1 MPMDVDAAV
10 KALNR
15 MTVTQLRVRYAE
27 VFGEAARS
35 FNKQHLVK
43 RIAWR
48 LQAMHEGD
56 LSERARRR
64 ARELANDADLRIRP
78 PATPVDAGDNGG
90 AATSA
95 CGFTRAKITS
105 HSRITSVPSLVS
117 SGGSPASGSS
127 RFTSSRPFTTFTCHV
142 LTFMLPS
149 SVPDGPSPRASR
161 RVRIIGPTGS
171 APRFV

>member
-78 PATPVDAGDNGG
+78 PAMSAEAGADGG
-90 AATSA
+90 TATSA
-95 CGFTRAKITS
+95 FRVEADDRLPMAGT
-105 HSRITSVPSLVS
+105 
-117 SGGSPASGSS
+117 
-127 RFTSSRPFTTFTCHV
+127 V
-142 LTFMLPS
+142 LTRTYKGQTLQVRVLERGFEFDGEFYRSLS
-149 SVPDGPSPRASR
+149 AVARKVTGAHWNGYHFFQVPKPGRKA
-161 RVRIIGPTGS
+161 
-171 APRFV
+171 AE

>member
-1 MPMDVDAAV
+1 MPIDVDAAV
-10 KALNR
+10 KTLNR
-15 MTVTQLRVRYAE
+15 MTVTQLRQRYAE

-78 PATPVDAGDNGG
+78 PATPASVGNNGG
-90 AATSA
+90 TATSA
-95 CGFTRAKITS
+95 FRVEGDERLPMAGTLLKRRYKGQTVQVRVLEQGFEFDGDVYR
-105 HSRITSVPSLVS
+105 SLSAVARKVT
-117 SGGSPASGSS
+117 GAHWNGYH
-127 RFTSSRPFTTFTCHV
+127 FFD
-142 LTFMLPS
+142 LPK
-149 SVPDGPSPRASR
+149 PGKEA
-161 RVRIIGPTGS
+161 
-171 APRFV
+171 AE

>member
-1 MPMDVDAAV
+1 MPIDVDAAV
-10 KALNR
+10 KTLNR
-15 MTVTQLRVRYAE
+15 MTVTQLRDRYAE

-78 PATPVDAGDNGG
+78 PAAPVEASDIGTTVTSPFRVEADDRLPMAGTLLKRQYKGRTVQVRVLPQGFEFDGEVFRSL
-90 AATSA
+90 SA
-95 CGFTRAKITS
+95 VARKITGA
-105 HSRITSVPSLVS
+105 HWN
-117 SGGSPASGSS
+117 GFHFFG
-127 RFTSSRPFTTFTCHV
+127 
-142 LTFMLPS
+142 LPK
-149 SVPDGPSPRASR
+149 PRKEA
-161 RVRIIGPTGS
+161 
-171 APRFV
+171 AE